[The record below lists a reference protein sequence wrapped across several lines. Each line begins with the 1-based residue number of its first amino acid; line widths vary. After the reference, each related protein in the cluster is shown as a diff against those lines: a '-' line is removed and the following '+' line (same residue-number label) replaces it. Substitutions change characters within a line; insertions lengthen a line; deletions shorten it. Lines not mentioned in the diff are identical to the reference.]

1 MIILVNVLLLAQVH
15 YMVMLQLRL
24 AKLVTLNVQNV
35 MVLILLIVN
44 HVLMGFT

>member
-1 MIILVNVLLLAQVH
+1 MIILANVLLLAQVH